1 MLIACHAEHVLLEQ
15 RPTQGIWGGLWSL
28 PECESSTPPQQ
39 ACERLGLAPLQ
50 LQTLTPFLHVFTH
63 YRLTITPILVRVSE
77 CTPQPEQARSG
88 EIIRRW
94 VEYKNLR
101 TLGLPAPVRKLLEG
115 LQADHLLR

>member
-1 MLIACHAEHVLLEQ
+1 MLIAYRAEHVLLEQ

-28 PECESSTPPQQ
+28 PECESSHNPQH
-39 ACERLGLAPLQ
+39 ACERLGLAPKK

-63 YRLTITPILVRVSE
+63 YRLTITPILVRVSDL
-77 CTPQPEQARSG
+77 TPQPEQAPSG
-88 EIIRRW
+88 NIVRRW
-94 VEYKNLR
+94 VNYKNLH